1 MRTTEQFDDR
11 SMKWLVPFRWL
22 AIVMVGLTLSVVLLR
37 YLFSSSTI
45 FLQEL
50 ITYAHALFFLLGIP
64 LGILRDDH
72 VRVDLVYS
80 RLSERKQSIV
90 NLLGHI
96 LFLLPLS
103 ALMLFW
109 STPYAISSWQIF
121 EGSNEVG
128 GVPAIFLLKSLL
140 PITAL
145 LISLIGLSKSY
156 QLLKTLR
163 QS

>member
-1 MRTTEQFDDR
+1 MRTTQHFDDKAMR
-11 SMKWLVPFRWL
+11 YLAHFRWL
-22 AIVMVGLTLSVVLLR
+22 ALIMVIFTICVVLLR

-72 VRVDLVYS
+72 VRVDLIYS
-80 RLSERKQSIV
+80 RLSGRKQSII

-96 LFLLPLS
+96 MFLLPLS
-103 ALMLFW
+103 VLMLFW

-121 EGSNEVG
+121 EGSSEVG
-128 GVPAIFLLKSLL
+128 GVPAIFLLKTLL

-145 LISLIGLSKSY
+145 LIALIGLSKSY

>member
-1 MRTTEQFDDR
+1 MRATNNSDDIAI
-11 SMKWLVPFRWL
+11 KYLAYFRWL
-22 AIVMVGLTLSVVLLR
+22 AIIMVGLTLCVVLLR
-37 YLFSSSTI
+37 YLFSSNTI

-50 ITYAHALFFLLGIP
+50 ITYTHALFFLLGIP

-72 VRVDLVYS
+72 VRVDLIYS
-80 RLSERKQSIV
+80 RLSERKQSIIS
-90 NLLGHI
+90 LLGHL

-103 ALMLFW
+103 ILMLFLT
-109 STPYAISSWQIF
+109 TPYAISSWQIF
-121 EGSNEVG
+121 EGSSEVG
-128 GVPAIFLLKSLL
+128 GVPAIFLLKTLL

-145 LISLIGLSKSY
+145 LIALIGLIKSY

>member
-1 MRTTEQFDDR
+1 MRTTEQFEDR

-145 LISLIGLSKSY
+145 LIALIGLSKSY

-163 QS
+163 H

>member
-1 MRTTEQFDDR
+1 MRTTEHFDDR

-145 LISLIGLSKSY
+145 LIALIGLSKSY

>member
-1 MRTTEQFDDR
+1 MRATHRFDDR
-11 SMKWLVPFRWL
+11 AMKYLAHFRWL
-22 AIVMVGLTLSVVLLR
+22 AIIMVGLTLCVVLLR

-50 ITYAHALFFLLGIP
+50 ITYTHALFFLLGIP

-72 VRVDLVYS
+72 VRVDLIYS
-80 RLSERKQSIV
+80 RLSERKQSII

-103 ALMLFW
+103 ILMLFW

-121 EGSNEVG
+121 EGSSEVG
-128 GVPAIFLLKSLL
+128 GVPAIFLLKTLL

-145 LISLIGLSKSY
+145 LIALIGLSKSY

>member
-1 MRTTEQFDDR
+1 MRTTEKFDDR

-109 STPYAISSWQIF
+109 STPYAIFSWQIF

-145 LISLIGLSKSY
+145 LIALIGLSKSY
-156 QLLKTLR
+156 QLLKTLK

>member
-109 STPYAISSWQIF
+109 STPYALSSWQIF

-145 LISLIGLSKSY
+145 LIALIGLSKSY

>member
-64 LGILRDDH
+64 LGIMRDDH

-145 LISLIGLSKSY
+145 LIALIGLSKSY

>member
-1 MRTTEQFDDR
+1 MRATNNSDDIAI
-11 SMKWLVPFRWL
+11 KYLAYFRWL
-22 AIVMVGLTLSVVLLR
+22 AIIMVGLTLCVVLLR
-37 YLFSSSTI
+37 YLFSSNTI

-50 ITYAHALFFLLGIP
+50 ITYTHALFFLLGIP

-72 VRVDLVYS
+72 VRVDLIYS
-80 RLSERKQSIV
+80 KLSEQKQSVI

-103 ALMLFW
+103 ILMLFW
-109 STPYAISSWQIF
+109 STPYAISSWRIF
-121 EGSNEVG
+121 EGSSEVG
-128 GVPAIFLLKSLL
+128 GVPAIFLLKTLL

-145 LISLIGLSKSY
+145 LIALIGLIKSY

>member
-1 MRTTEQFDDR
+1 MRAKQHFDER
-11 SMKWLVPFRWL
+11 ATKYLAHFRWL
-22 AIVMVGLTLSVVLLR
+22 AVIMVGLTLCVVLLR

-50 ITYAHALFFLLGIP
+50 ITYAHAIFFLLGIP

-72 VRVDLVYS
+72 VRVDLIYS
-80 RLSERKQSIV
+80 KLSEQKQSVI

-103 ALMLFW
+103 ILILFW
-109 STPYAISSWQIF
+109 STPYAISSWRIF
-121 EGSNEVG
+121 EGSSEVG
-128 GVPAIFLLKSLL
+128 GVPAIFLLKTLL

-145 LISLIGLSKSY
+145 LIALIGLSKSY

-163 QS
+163 QR

>member
-1 MRTTEQFDDR
+1 MRTTEHFDER
-11 SMKWLVPFRWL
+11 ATNYLAHFRWL
-22 AIVMVGLTLSVVLLR
+22 AVIMVGLTLCVVLLR

-72 VRVDLVYS
+72 VRVDLIYS
-80 RLSERKQSIV
+80 KLSKHKQSVI

-103 ALMLFW
+103 ILMLFW
-109 STPYAISSWQIF
+109 ATPYAISSWRIF
-121 EGSNEVG
+121 EGSSEVR
-128 GVPAIFLLKSLL
+128 VPAIFLLK
-140 PITAL
+140 
-145 LISLIGLSKSY
+145 
-156 QLLKTLR
+156 TLCR
-163 QS
+163 LRPC

>member
-1 MRTTEQFDDR
+1 MRTAHHFDDR
-11 SMKWLVPFRWL
+11 AMKYLAHFRWL
-22 AIVMVGLTLSVVLLR
+22 AIIMVGLTLCVVLLR

-50 ITYAHALFFLLGIP
+50 IAYAHALFFLLGIP

-72 VRVDLVYS
+72 VRVDLIYS
-80 RLSERKQSIV
+80 RLSERKQSII

-103 ALMLFW
+103 ILMLFW

-121 EGSNEVG
+121 EGSSEVG
-128 GVPAIFLLKSLL
+128 GVPAIFLLKTLL
-140 PITAL
+140 PITSL
-145 LISLIGLSKSY
+145 LIALIGLSKSY

>member
-80 RLSERKQSIV
+80 RLSKRKQSIV

-145 LISLIGLSKSY
+145 LIALIGLSKSY

>member
-1 MRTTEQFDDR
+1 MRTTPHFDDR
-11 SMKWLVPFRWL
+11 ATQYLAHFRWL
-22 AIVMVGLTLSVVLLR
+22 AIIMVGLTLCVVLLR

-45 FLQEL
+45 LLQEL

-72 VRVDLVYS
+72 VRVDLIYS
-80 RLSERKQSIV
+80 KLSKQSQSII
-90 NLLGHI
+90 NLLGHV

-103 ALMLFW
+103 ILMLFW
-109 STPYAISSWQIF
+109 TTPYAISSWRIF
-121 EGSNEVG
+121 EGSSEVG
-128 GVPAIFLLKSLL
+128 GVPAIFLLKTLL

-145 LISLIGLSKSY
+145 LITLIGLSRSY
-156 QLLKTLR
+156 QLLKILR

>member
-22 AIVMVGLTLSVVLLR
+22 AIVMVGLTLSIVLLR

-145 LISLIGLSKSY
+145 LIALIGLSKSY

>member
-22 AIVMVGLTLSVVLLR
+22 AIVIVGLTLSVVLLR

-140 PITAL
+140 PATAL
-145 LISLIGLSKSY
+145 LIALIGLSKSY

>member
-72 VRVDLVYS
+72 VRVDLIYS
-80 RLSERKQSIV
+80 RLPERKQSII

-103 ALMLFW
+103 ILMLFW

-121 EGSNEVG
+121 EGSSEVG
-128 GVPAIFLLKSLL
+128 GVPAIFFLKTLL

-145 LISLIGLSKSY
+145 LIALIGLTKSY

>member
-80 RLSERKQSIV
+80 RLSERKQSMV

-145 LISLIGLSKSY
+145 LIALIGLNKSY

>member
-109 STPYAISSWQIF
+109 STPYAVSSWQIF

-145 LISLIGLSKSY
+145 LIALIGLSKSY

>member
-22 AIVMVGLTLSVVLLR
+22 AIVIVGLTLSVVLLR

-80 RLSERKQSIV
+80 RLSERKKSIV
-90 NLLGHI
+90 NFLGHI

-145 LISLIGLSKSY
+145 LIALIGLSKSY

>member
-145 LISLIGLSKSY
+145 LIALIGLSKSY

>member
-11 SMKWLVPFRWL
+11 SMRWLVPFRWL

-145 LISLIGLSKSY
+145 LIALIGLSKSY

>member
-1 MRTTEQFDDR
+1 MRSRNHLDDR
-11 SMKWLVPFRWL
+11 AMKYLAHFRWL
-22 AIVMVGLTLSVVLLR
+22 AIIMVVLTLCVVLLR

-72 VRVDLVYS
+72 VRVDLIYS
-80 RLSERKQSIV
+80 RLSERKQSII

-103 ALMLFW
+103 ILMLFW

-121 EGSNEVG
+121 EGSSEVG
-128 GVPAIFLLKSLL
+128 GVPAIFLLKTLL

-145 LISLIGLSKSY
+145 LIALIGLSKSY

>member
-22 AIVMVGLTLSVVLLR
+22 AIVMVGLTLSIVLLR

-145 LISLIGLSKSY
+145 LIALIGLSKSY

-163 QS
+163 ES

>member
-1 MRTTEQFDDR
+1 MRTTEKFDDR

-22 AIVMVGLTLSVVLLR
+22 AIVMVVLTLSVVLLR

-145 LISLIGLSKSY
+145 LIALIGLSKSY